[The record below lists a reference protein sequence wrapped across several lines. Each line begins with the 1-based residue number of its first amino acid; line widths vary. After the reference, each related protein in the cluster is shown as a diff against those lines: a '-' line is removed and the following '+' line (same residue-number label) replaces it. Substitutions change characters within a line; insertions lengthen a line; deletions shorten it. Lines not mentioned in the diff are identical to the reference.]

1 MSLLNTLSN
10 FSSKNFSKQ
19 NSQNSVYSINKKDQQ
34 DNSLTIIRKI
44 YPKFSEDYTYEENNV
59 TNNEDTLT
67 IKNDLIFKRN
77 KPSFL
82 FDDEENNNSLSEVFL
97 QNLIKRPC
105 PLNKSKIISVIS
117 KFIQNTSLI
126 QKIQKEIQSNKKFN
140 INELSIMCA
149 EILNYIELKKGK
161 VLFRIGDIGDRFY
174 FILSG
179 KICILKLK
187 ELKNIQLNYYEYI
200 DYLMFLIKKK
210 ENYIFNEVIKKNEN
224 ILRINTEL
232 EVKSIYKVLV
242 LRKLKQKIIHQ
253 SISNIDSLNTY
264 IEKLGCKLE
273 DFDIQI
279 DELEQIEN
287 NKLLKNKEREWN
299 NYLLKKCKPA
309 FSDLLVFEPYESK
322 FINEEKHSIICYCY
336 EPFLFLGK
344 GLFFG
349 DFALDS
355 EINKRNAT
363 IRAEEDTIL
372 GFLKSVD
379 YVNIFAPKRKL
390 EKLKEIAFLY
400 NNYFFGNINS
410 RVFEKNYFHL
420 FSPHEYLRNNI
431 LFIFGS
437 NQKSLIFLKEGK
449 VSLELKSSII
459 DLHNLIKYLWDNIY
473 SNKWYKL
480 LNKYQKNELI
490 PSHIEN
496 KIKEYI
502 NEPIFISLKVYGEQ
516 FTNEMNKV
524 KNYQISML
532 TNNEI
537 IGLEEIYLNIPYI
550 MKGTVVDNKIN
561 CYEITKEHINK
572 FLSEEK
578 QILFPFVKAS
588 VNKIISLI
596 ERLQNFKINGINMIK
611 TKFEKDYFDFIKIHE
626 DENQLNYNNNYNKI
640 NEIETEKERIS
651 NKNRIR
657 NNNLN
662 KNQSKTLNKI
672 ILNDKNN
679 IEKKL
684 LLNKIKNNG
693 YKSPFRL
700 FSTNLIPAI
709 NLIKSKQQKINK
721 KDYNFTPNNK
731 ININI
736 IKPLSKEELHINENN
751 FSKNDSEINNKSMD
765 NKIENKANN
774 NSENKN
780 NISNS
785 TSTDI
790 MPTSSEN
797 NINSSNRKINNNKT
811 INELKKELK
820 KINVIEFENNEIINL
835 NNGYNNIS
843 KRSYSFNDLL
853 KNDELKKIKDI
864 KKRHYSKLGIFN
876 LSYVPLNILS
886 PKGRLLQRS
895 HSSIFKNNNSISK
908 IIKPYSNKKK
918 IFSFCNLY
926 IKKINKKELEEK
938 NEKDNNEKEK
948 INNIWYGIKT
958 NGIKNINNINI
969 NKELSK
975 YFIKQELNHNEN
987 IYKKEKIYNLIN
999 DNKIKKSLSPDV
1011 IKNYYKEIKKRG
1023 YSSFIHNKEYNTIF
1037 NRKYKRK
1044 YGKSSSQIITPKNN
1058 IDSKKNSSLLPI
1070 INEKSNIFLSDKG
1083 M

>member
-431 LFIFGS
+431 LFIFG
-437 NQKSLIFLKEGK
+437 
-449 VSLELKSSII
+449 
-459 DLHNLIKYLWDNIY
+459 
-473 SNKWYKL
+473 
-480 LNKYQKNELI
+480 
-490 PSHIEN
+490 
-496 KIKEYI
+496 
-502 NEPIFISLKVYGEQ
+502 
-516 FTNEMNKV
+516 
-524 KNYQISML
+524 
-532 TNNEI
+532 
-537 IGLEEIYLNIPYI
+537 
-550 MKGTVVDNKIN
+550 
-561 CYEITKEHINK
+561 
-572 FLSEEK
+572 
-578 QILFPFVKAS
+578 
-588 VNKIISLI
+588 
-596 ERLQNFKINGINMIK
+596 
-611 TKFEKDYFDFIKIHE
+611 
-626 DENQLNYNNNYNKI
+626 
-640 NEIETEKERIS
+640 
-651 NKNRIR
+651 
-657 NNNLN
+657 
-662 KNQSKTLNKI
+662 
-672 ILNDKNN
+672 
-679 IEKKL
+679 
-684 LLNKIKNNG
+684 
-693 YKSPFRL
+693 
-700 FSTNLIPAI
+700 
-709 NLIKSKQQKINK
+709 
-721 KDYNFTPNNK
+721 
-731 ININI
+731 
-736 IKPLSKEELHINENN
+736 
-751 FSKNDSEINNKSMD
+751 
-765 NKIENKANN
+765 
-774 NSENKN
+774 
-780 NISNS
+780 
-785 TSTDI
+785 
-790 MPTSSEN
+790 
-797 NINSSNRKINNNKT
+797 
-811 INELKKELK
+811 
-820 KINVIEFENNEIINL
+820 
-835 NNGYNNIS
+835 
-843 KRSYSFNDLL
+843 
-853 KNDELKKIKDI
+853 
-864 KKRHYSKLGIFN
+864 
-876 LSYVPLNILS
+876 
-886 PKGRLLQRS
+886 
-895 HSSIFKNNNSISK
+895 
-908 IIKPYSNKKK
+908 
-918 IFSFCNLY
+918 
-926 IKKINKKELEEK
+926 
-938 NEKDNNEKEK
+938 
-948 INNIWYGIKT
+948 
-958 NGIKNINNINI
+958 
-969 NKELSK
+969 
-975 YFIKQELNHNEN
+975 
-987 IYKKEKIYNLIN
+987 
-999 DNKIKKSLSPDV
+999 
-1011 IKNYYKEIKKRG
+1011 
-1023 YSSFIHNKEYNTIF
+1023 
-1037 NRKYKRK
+1037 
-1044 YGKSSSQIITPKNN
+1044 
-1058 IDSKKNSSLLPI
+1058 
-1070 INEKSNIFLSDKG
+1070 
-1083 M
+1083 